1 MMSEPTSKHKE
12 ESAVQQA
19 LDSPAAAKGLDDSYQ
34 PVPDVRDDPAY
45 FARLYDQYATDVLR
59 VCYFYLSDREKAE
72 DVCQDVF
79 VRLMTTHP
87 LLQPG
92 REKSWLLK
100 VALNRC
106 RDLWRGAWLKRVIL
120 GGPTFE
126 LIPAPDEFSRRDD
139 QQAMMAAINQLPA
152 TFKEVIL
159 LHYYQGMNIAE
170 IAQMLELPEGT
181 ISSRLS
187 RGRKKL
193 ESILLKGGD
202 AR

>member
-1 MMSEPTSKHKE
+1 MSEPPSKHKE

>member
-1 MMSEPTSKHKE
+1 MSEPTSKHKE

-152 TFKEVIL
+152 TFKVVIL

>member
-1 MMSEPTSKHKE
+1 MSEPTSKHKE

-120 GGPTFE
+120 GGQTFE

>member
-1 MMSEPTSKHKE
+1 MSEPTSKHKE

-159 LHYYQGMNIAE
+159 LHYHQGMNIAE

>member
-1 MMSEPTSKHKE
+1 MSEPTSKHKE

-34 PVPDVRDDPAY
+34 SVPDVRDDPAY

>member
-1 MMSEPTSKHKE
+1 MSEPTSKHKE

-159 LHYYQGMNIAE
+159 LHYYQDMNIAE

>member
-1 MMSEPTSKHKE
+1 MSEPTSKHKE

-87 LLQPG
+87 VLQPG

-120 GGPTFE
+120 GSPTFE

>member
-1 MMSEPTSKHKE
+1 MSEPTSKHKE

-106 RDLWRGAWLKRVIL
+106 RDLWRRAWLKRVIL

-181 ISSRLS
+181 ISSRLR